1 MIFPITKSQVA
12 TIKRGASYITVH
24 AKDFNFG
31 KGIKHGE
38 TIVFLDKANDNFASV
53 FIRKIDRLDD
63 TTLYLD
69 IPSAQ
74 EQFEIFKKTMN
85 KRDVP
90 FARVRLWGYVAKRR
104 NTVYEY
110 QKATGKVTKI

>member
-24 AKDFNFG
+24 ASDFNFG
-31 KGIKHGE
+31 KDIKHDE

-69 IPSAQ
+69 IPSTQ
-74 EQFEIFKKTMN
+74 EQLEIFKKTMN

-90 FARVRLWGYVAKRR
+90 FARVRLWNYVAKRR
-104 NTVYEY
+104 NTAYEY
-110 QKATGKVTKI
+110 QKATDKVTKI